1 MNVEWLARPF
11 RCGNAHSFEQ
21 GLVILVSGWETHF
34 GVPLLRHSDLC
45 RLGVARLLHF
55 LVAKGEGWMTS
66 GSEFLIGPTSDYET
80 WRTGIRSIGVFPS
93 PEVESKVFKG
103 SVRGSSMWG
112 IIALET
118 AFASPSVN
126 RFERMRRDPR
136 LDSSD
141 YYNAVFQISGRS
153 TLIQNDRVTELAAG
167 DIGFVDV
174 ARPVSLISRDTACR
188 WLSLSMPRRPLISHL
203 GVEPRSGMHW
213 HGAIPACRLLFRLV
227 SDGLGEGDTSSSAAE
242 PYVQLAI
249 YDLLGA
255 LFAVSDL
262 PPNPSH
268 TDKLFT
274 RVCCIA
280 RNQFS
285 DPDLSLRDVAREAG
299 ISLRYLQKLFTARGT
314 TCSRFIQS
322 LRLDHAA
329 RLLNRRK
336 LTKSGQMLTEIA
348 YASGFH
354 DYAHFS
360 RTFRLRFGCA
370 PSAASEGHISGSAL
384 MRDIGQRNEIA

>member
-1 MNVEWLARPF
+1 
-11 RCGNAHSFEQ
+11 
-21 GLVILVSGWETHF
+21 
-34 GVPLLRHSDLC
+34 
-45 RLGVARLLHF
+45 
-55 LVAKGEGWMTS
+55 MTG

-80 WRTGIRSIGVFPS
+80 WLTGIRSVGVSSSQGVGSNIF
-93 PEVESKVFKG
+93 EG
-103 SVRGSSMWG
+103 SVRGSRIWG

-118 AFASPSVN
+118 AFASPSAS

-136 LDSSD
+136 LNSSE

-153 TLIQNDRVTELAAG
+153 TLIQNDRVTELAVG
-167 DIGFVDV
+167 DIGLVDV
-174 ARPVSLISRDTACR
+174 ARPVSLISGNTSCR

-203 GVEPRSGMHW
+203 GLEPRGGMYW

-227 SDGLGEGDTSSSAAE
+227 SDALGEGDTSSAAAE
-242 PYVQLAI
+242 PYIQLAI

-262 PPNPSH
+262 PPNSSH

-274 RVCCIA
+274 RVCNIA
-280 RNQFS
+280 KNHFC
-285 DPDLSLRDVAREAG
+285 DPDLSLRDVASDAG
-299 ISLRYLQKLFTARGT
+299 ISVRYLQKLFTARGI

-329 RLLNRRK
+329 RLLSRQK
-336 LTKSGQMLTEIA
+336 LTRSGQPLTEIA
-348 YASGFH
+348 YACGFR

-360 RTFRLRFGCA
+360 RTFRLRFGCT
-370 PSAASEGHISGSAL
+370 PSAAAEGHMSGNQL
-384 MRDIGQRNEIA
+384 MSDIGEQSEIAC